1 MSIKVEAVPNMPHI
15 EKGDNIGEIIVQ
27 SAIKAEFE
35 IADGDIL
42 CVASKVVSTA
52 EGRDISLDDI
62 EVSDLANQIHEQIP
76 RKDPRVIQKII
87 DETGDPTG
95 SRLDIDK
102 NFVAGWLPNGMR
114 LTSSGI
120 DKIDPEHVMLLP
132 KNPDT
137 SARKIGETILDI
149 LGVKAGVIITD
160 SDGRVEKAGSTQIAI
175 GLYGVPALRKSESI
189 NPLTGENKISEET
202 FCDLLAAT
210 AALIMSQRGTNKP
223 VVKISGVDYEFDEN
237 SRIVDSLSR
246 VPEDYV
252 NE

>member
-52 EGRDISLDDI
+52 EGRDIRLDDI

-137 SARKIGETILDI
+137 SARKIGEIILDI

-175 GLYGVPALRKSESI
+175 GLYGVPALRKSEST
-189 NPLTGENKISEET
+189 NPLTGEKKISEET

-223 VVKISGVDYEFDEN
+223 VVKISGVGYEFDEN